1 MRYLYLFLGVLLFI
15 LLLGFALKNADIV
28 ELHYYLGFVWR
39 APWSLMLLIAFFIG
53 TVAGMI
59 ACLNPIIRQRRQM
72 IAMQR
77 ELRQL
82 NPHDQAQSAN
92 KTQPGH

>member
-1 MRYLYLFLGVLLFI
+1 MRYVYLTLVFLLFV
-15 LLLGFALKNADIV
+15 LLLGFALKNAEIV
-28 ELHYYLGFVWR
+28 ELHYYLGFIWR
-39 APWSLMLLIAFFIG
+39 APLSLMLLIAFFFG

-59 ACLNPIIRQRRQM
+59 ACLNPLIRQRRQL

-82 NPHDQAQSAN
+82 DPHTQAAARG
-92 KTQPGH
+92 TTATGH